1 MTMKILRARADFA
14 DAQHLPRLRLFLSC
28 FTVLLT
34 LASPAWALPPAAEQ
48 RLTKLA
54 PESILVPLEN
64 GSGVAN
70 VILVVAAG
78 VGVPSFKVTSA
89 VGSSNAIPSEQFKFN
104 CQAEPKTNPNDRTL
118 LNCQLRLDAKV
129 NVEPAATYTGRI
141 IGYWPDAEQSL
152 DFTVSDR
159 TSLEFSLAPARLD
172 LTLDQF
178 QPDTVTVRV
187 RNTGKSNIDKLT
199 ITSSNLLDSETQ
211 HRVELAEVVKDLS
224 NNPLR
229 PMHDVEVSF
238 KIPRPKLAGSYAGTL
253 DVVAEDGQSR
263 QSIPLV
269 LRSRGPI
276 PAENTYFIPFILFG
290 ATLILGFALSTKLE
304 NWLNLGG
311 LQRAEAVLSLQKSE
325 QELARLSLQVEQWGA
340 QRPPEVFGNTRV
352 RLQLAVTELRELIE
366 RVANLT
372 QEQLVAE
379 AQRFAHAEAHGRIFE
394 SAVKVALQQ
403 WPTQEDKL
411 NAVLTKLDGVEP
423 SSDLNAYRES
433 LRKVLEEAA
442 KQDEIGASADNVRP
456 SLPDLPAIVNL
467 KNRIK
472 FMSHLQSALVAVVV
486 FIVAYQLFYARDFTF
501 GKLLDYLQV
510 FLWSLGLTQAGSQIL
525 ARARSTFT
533 PS

>member
-1 MTMKILRARADFA
+1 MTMTILNGLGGFA
-14 DAQHLPRLRLFLSC
+14 GAQPLPPLRLILSC
-28 FTVLLT
+28 VTFLLT
-34 LASPAWALPPAAEQ
+34 LAFPASALPPAAEQ
-48 RLTKLA
+48 KLTKLA
-54 PESILVPLEN
+54 PESIVVPLEN
-64 GSGVAN
+64 GGGVAN
-70 VILVVAAG
+70 VILVLAAG
-78 VGVPSFKVTSA
+78 ADVPSFTVTSA
-89 VGSSNAIPSEQFKFN
+89 VGSSNAIPSDQFKFR
-104 CQAEPKTNPNDRTL
+104 CQLEPKANPDDRTL

-129 NVEPAATYTGRI
+129 NIEPTTTYTGRI
-141 IGYWPDAEQSL
+141 ICYWSDAEQSL
-152 DFTVSDR
+152 DFTVSDQ
-159 TSLEFSLAPARLD
+159 TSLAFSLDPARLD
-172 LTLDQF
+172 LSLDQF

-187 RNTGKSNIDKLT
+187 RNTGKSNIHKLL
-199 ITSSNLLDSETQ
+199 ITSSNLVDSETQ
-211 HRVELAEVVKDLS
+211 HRVELAQLVKDL
-224 NNPLR
+224 NNDPLR
-229 PMHDVEVSF
+229 PMHEVEVSF
-238 KIPRPKLAGSYAGTL
+238 QIPRPKLAGSYAGTL
-253 DVVAEDGQSR
+253 DVVAEDGRAR

-276 PAENTYFIPFILFG
+276 PAEKTYFVPFILFG
-290 ATLILGFALSTKLE
+290 ATLILGFVLSTKLE

-311 LQRAEAVLSLQKSE
+311 LQRAEALLSLQKSE
-325 QELARLSLQVEQWGA
+325 QELVRLSLQVEQWGA
-340 QRPPEVFGNTRV
+340 QRPPVVFGNTRV
-352 RLQLAVTELRELIE
+352 RLQLAVNELRELIA

-372 QEQLVAE
+372 REQLVAE

-442 KQDEIGASADNVRP
+442 KEEEGGASAENVRP
-456 SLPDLPAIVNL
+456 PLPELPAIVDL

-472 FMSHLQSALVAVVV
+472 FMSHLQNALVAVVV

-501 GKLLDYLQV
+501 GTLLDYLQV